1 MSRKRKTLILGGA
14 SLVTVIC
21 VTSALVI
28 SRASTQPSLIAKG
41 GLAQSRTIPPTGNLR
56 LQPEAAAVNHRLGD
70 RFKVSGRA
78 TSTLSGTLTLSG
90 NQQQV
95 TIIRR
100 QIESGEIVEVLLAGQ
115 RITWSHAEGIKAA
128 SSTATEPER
137 LLVERLIFDSP
148 DQFVLAQLRG
158 AGYFTVTRNLR
169 PNDAGDNYS
178 GPLWRLVRISEP
190 QGTAEMVQ
198 KTQWRLYYVNEATD
212 LIDRV
217 VSEND
222 GQTIDASIQWTDRQG
237 EQVPS
242 HIKWTMGGQ
251 TIMVFE
257 TAAFSLTK

>member
-1 MSRKRKTLILGGA
+1 
-14 SLVTVIC
+14 
-21 VTSALVI
+21 
-28 SRASTQPSLIAKG
+28 LIATG
-41 GLAQSRTIPPTGNLR
+41 GLAQSRTISPTGSLR
-56 LQPEAAAVNHRLGD
+56 LQPEAAAVNRRLGD

-78 TSTLSGTLTLSG
+78 ESSLSGTLTLSG
-90 NQQQV
+90 NQIQV

-100 QIESGEIVEVLLAGQ
+100 QIESGERVEVLLPGR
-115 RITWSHAEGIKAA
+115 RITWSHAEGIKATPG
-128 SSTATEPER
+128 TATEPER

-190 QGTAEMVQ
+190 QGTAETAE
-198 KTQWRLYYVNEATD
+198 KTHWRLYYVNEATD

-217 VSEND
+217 VSENG

-251 TIMVFE
+251 TIMEFE
-257 TAAFSLTK
+257 TVAFSLTK

>member
-1 MSRKRKTLILGGA
+1 MSQKRKTLILGGA
-14 SLVTVIC
+14 SLVIAVC

-41 GLAQSRTIPPTGNLR
+41 GLVQSRTIPPRGSLR
-56 LQPEAAAVNHRLGD
+56 LQPEAAAVNRRLGD

-78 TSTLSGTLTLSG
+78 ESTLSGTLTLSS

-100 QIESGEIVEVLLAGQ
+100 QIESGELVEVLLAD
-115 RITWSHAEGIKAA
+115 RRFTWSHAEGIKATPG
-128 SSTATEPER
+128 TATQPEQ

-158 AGYFTVTRNLR
+158 ASYFTVTRNVR
-169 PNDAGDNYS
+169 PDDAGENYS
-178 GPLWRLVRISEP
+178 GPLWRLVRVSEP
-190 QGTAEMVQ
+190 QGTSEMTE
-198 KTQWRLYYVNEATD
+198 KTRWRLYYVNEVTN

-222 GQTIDASIQWTDRQG
+222 GQTIEASIQWTDRQG

-251 TIMVFE
+251 TIMEFE

>member
-41 GLAQSRTIPPTGNLR
+41 ALVQSRTIPRTGSLR
-56 LQPEAAAVNHRLGD
+56 LQPEAAAVNRRLGD
-70 RFKVSGRA
+70 RFKVSAR
-78 TSTLSGTLTLSG
+78 TVSTLSGTLTLSG

-100 QIESGEIVEVLLAGQ
+100 QVESGELVEVLLAGR
-115 RITWSHAEGIKAA
+115 RITWSYAEGIKATPG
-128 SSTATEPER
+128 TATEPER
-137 LLVERLIFDSP
+137 LVVERLIFDSP

-158 AGYFTVTRNLR
+158 ASYFTVTRNLR
-169 PNDAGDNYS
+169 PDDAGDNYS

-190 QGTAEMVQ
+190 QGTAE
-198 KTQWRLYYVNEATD
+198 KTPRRLYYVNEATD

-217 VSEND
+217 VSESD

-237 EQVPS
+237 EQAPS

-251 TIMVFE
+251 TIMEFE

>member
-1 MSRKRKTLILGGA
+1 MSHKWKTLIFSGA
-14 SLVTVIC
+14 SLAVAC
-21 VTSALVI
+21 ATSVVLI
-28 SRASTQPSLIAKG
+28 SRASTQFASLAKSG
-41 GLAQSRTIPPTGNLR
+41 PDQTQTKPRSGNLR
-56 LQPEAAAVNHRLGD
+56 LQPEAAAVNRRLGD

-78 TSTLSGTLTLSG
+78 ESILSGTLISSG

-100 QIESGEIVEVLLAGQ
+100 QIESGELVEVLLAGR
-115 RITWSHAEGIKAA
+115 RITWSHAEGIKATPG
-128 SSTATEPER
+128 TATELER
-137 LLVERLIFDSP
+137 LLVERLIFDSSE
-148 DQFVLAQLRG
+148 QFVLAQLRG
-158 AGYFTVTRNLR
+158 ASYFTVTRNLR
-169 PNDAGDNYS
+169 PDDAGDNYS

-190 QGTAEMVQ
+190 QGTSAMAK

-222 GQTIDASIQWTDRQG
+222 GQTIEASIQWTDRQG

-251 TIMVFE
+251 TTMEFE
-257 TAAFSLTK
+257 TATFSLTK